1 MHRLSPPSPLWR
13 SLLRRVLLARTTW
26 LLLILAGA
34 LAALMWERCGIAGC
48 PDVSRLVSYQ
58 PGNASVLL
66 DREGRPFADLSPA
79 RHRLVKLED
88 LPEHV
93 PAAFNAGEDKRL
105 SPHEGVDWRRVPAAA
120 FANLRAGGIR
130 EGFSTIT
137 MQLARN
143 VFADRLPARE
153 RTIAHKLL
161 EMRVA
166 REIEERFTKPEIL
179 ELHLNHIY
187 FGG

>member
-1 MHRLSPPSPLWR
+1 
-13 SLLRRVLLARTTW
+13 LA
-26 LLLILAGA
+26 
-34 LAALMWERCGIAGC
+34 
-48 PDVSRLVSYQ
+48 SYQ

-66 DREGRPFADLSPA
+66 DRDGRPFADLSPA

-93 PAAFNAGEDKRL
+93 PAAFIAVEDKRFY
-105 SPHEGVDWRRVPAAA
+105 SHEGGDWRRVPAAA
-120 FANLRAGGIR
+120 LANLRAGGIR
-130 EGFSTIT
+130 EGFSTST

-153 RTIAHKLL
+153 RTVARKLL

-179 ELHLNHIY
+179 ELYLNHIY
-187 FGG
+187 FGGGAYGIDAAARQ